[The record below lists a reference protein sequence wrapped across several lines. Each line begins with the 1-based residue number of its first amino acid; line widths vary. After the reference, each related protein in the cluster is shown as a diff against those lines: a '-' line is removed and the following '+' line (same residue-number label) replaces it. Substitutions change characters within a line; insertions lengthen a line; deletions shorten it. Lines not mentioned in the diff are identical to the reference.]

1 MRTIDFDYHLP
12 EELIADRP
20 LPDRA
25 ASRMLVVH
33 RDTGL
38 IEHRHFHDIL
48 EYVQPG
54 DHFVLNNTKVVPA
67 RYFSNDGSI
76 ELVRAGLAQE
86 LVWKCLVRPGK
97 KMKVG
102 RTVQVGDAIG
112 TVESIDDEGYR
123 YIHWDKFVDPEV
135 YGRLALPHYMN
146 RESEPADK
154 ERYQTIYAE
163 DRKSVV

>member
-1 MRTIDFDYHLP
+1 MRTVDFDYTLP

-20 LPDRA
+20 LPDRD

-38 IEHRHFHDIL
+38 IEHRHFSDIL
-48 EYVQPG
+48 EYEQPG

-86 LVWKCLVRPGK
+86 LVWKCMVRPGK

-102 RTVQVGDAIG
+102 RTVQPRA
-112 TVESIDDEGYR
+112 S
-123 YIHWDKFVDPEV
+123 WK
-135 YGRLALPHYMN
+135 A
-146 RESEPADK
+146 
-154 ERYQTIYAE
+154 
-163 DRKSVV
+163 